1 MINNLPFPKYITFEK
16 WSAELIKNYKD
27 ERLPVPR
34 AGEEWQEWA
43 NKIAGVGVFR
53 TNGIPSATN
62 TKGAKKANQFKNW
75 DDWAKAV
82 YIVMIN
88 AKGKKK

>member
-1 MINNLPFPKYITFEK
+1 MMNNLPFPKYISFDR
-16 WSAELIKNYKD
+16 WAAELIKNYRY

-34 AGEEWQEWA
+34 EGEDWQEWA

-53 TNGIPSATN
+53 TNGIPSASVAR
-62 TKGAKKANQFKNW
+62 GSKKADLFKNW

-88 AKGKKK
+88 ARGKKK

>member
-1 MINNLPFPKYITFEK
+1 MAFFLPYPKYISFK
-16 WSAELIKNYKD
+16 QWSGEVIKIYRN
-27 ERLPVPR
+27 ERLPIPR
-34 AGEEWQEWA
+34 EGEDWQEWA
-43 NKIAGVGVFR
+43 NKIAGVGIFR
-53 TNGIPSATN
+53 TNGIPSAT
-62 TKGAKKANQFKNW
+62 TARGSKKANMFKKW